1 MRFGYWYTEYIRAYL
16 EAGIVTI
23 IFIVVMLRGLQK
35 ICASIIRRQI
45 QNDAKY
51 GEMYGCEFPGTDY

>member
-1 MRFGYWYTEYIRAYL
+1 MGFGYWCTEYIRVYL
-16 EAGIVTI
+16 EAGTVTL

-51 GEMYGCEFPGTDY
+51 GEMYGGEFPRN